1 MTKREAAI
9 VSAYTGDLIGDFNDF
24 HKYINGIMGRKIFI
38 HELSDSTMW
47 DEIKEKS
54 QRDFEGIEVT

>member
-9 VSAYTGDLIGDFNDF
+9 VSAYTGVLIGDFNDF
-24 HKYINGIMGRKIFI
+24 HKYINDIMGRKIFI
-38 HELSDSTMW
+38 HELSDSATW

-54 QRDFEGIEVT
+54 QRDFMNIEVK